1 MYPFPDF
8 PVFDRL
14 DQDQLLE
21 LIEETATALAESAR
35 GAHDA
40 ACARVDA
47 VTARLGIGPE
57 LDRLDAYLATTP
69 KEGDR

>member
-1 MYPFPDF
+1 MRPDTAF
-8 PVFDRL
+8 RAFDRL

-21 LIEETATALAESAR
+21 LIEETGIALAESAR
-35 GAHDA
+35 GAHDE

-57 LDRLDAYLATTP
+57 LQRLDAYLATTP
-69 KEGDR
+69 KEGNR

>member
-1 MYPFPDF
+1 MRTRTHDAAFA
-8 PVFDRL
+8 RL
-14 DQDQLLE
+14 TDDQLLE
-21 LIEETATALAESAR
+21 LIEETGIALAESAR

-40 ACARVDA
+40 ACARVAA

-57 LDRLDAYLATTP
+57 LNRLDAYLATTS

>member
-1 MYPFPDF
+1 MRTRTRPAFA
-8 PVFDRL
+8 RL
-14 DQDQLLE
+14 TDDQLLE
-21 LIEETATALAESAR
+21 LIEETGIALAESAR

-47 VTARLGIGPE
+47 VTARLGLGTE
-57 LDRLDAYLATTP
+57 LDRLDTYLATTP